1 MKTKSNLLVAITV
14 AMASTVSIHA
24 AALTDW
30 DFSTF
35 QSKGDGVTAAETLL
49 DASLY
54 SNALTGLSSSD
65 LIGGGAIV
73 YSGGGGAPLGE
84 LNVKL
89 NSGYI
94 EYTLTADG
102 SNTINLTGLS
112 TSFYRN
118 GSGAPTD
125 YAFEVNV
132 DGGGFAQFGNTITQ
146 SGTGSP
152 YIAESVT
159 GNVTGD
165 VIVIRFQR
173 GTGDNS
179 VGNIHLN
186 ALAAEGTVIVP
197 EPGTYALIAGMLGLT
212 SVMLRRRRA

>member
-1 MKTKSNLLVAITV
+1 MKTKSNLLVAIAV

-24 AALTDW
+24 ATLVDW

-35 QSKGDGVTAAETLL
+35 QGKSDGTTAAETFL
-49 DASLY
+49 DTSL
-54 SNALTGLSSSD
+54 SGALTGLSSSD
-65 LIGGGAIV
+65 LIGGGAIT
-73 YSGGGGAPLGE
+73 YSTGGGAPLGE

-125 YAFEVNV
+125 FAFEVNV

-159 GNVTGD
+159 GDVTGD
-165 VIVIRFQR
+165 VIVIRLQR

-186 ALAAEGTVIVP
+186 ALAAVGSVVAVP
-197 EPGTYALIAGMLGLT
+197 EPGSYALIAGLLGLT
-212 SVMLRRRRA
+212 SVMLRRRH

>member
-1 MKTKSNLLVAITV
+1 MKISIPLITGLAMVATL
-14 AMASTVSIHA
+14 SLRA
-24 AALTDW
+24 ATLTEW

-35 QSKGDGVTAAETLL
+35 QSKGDGVPAAETLL
-49 DASLY
+49 DESLY
-54 SNALTGLSSSD
+54 SNALAGLSSSD
-65 LIGGGAIV
+65 LSGGGNIV

-94 EYTLTADG
+94 QYTMTADG

-112 TSFYRN
+112 TNFYRN

-132 DGGGFAQFGNTITQ
+132 DGGGFAQFGSTIVQ
-146 SGTGSP
+146 PGTGSP
-152 YIAESVT
+152 YINE
-159 GNVTGD
+159 NVTGD
-165 VIVIRFQR
+165 VTGSVIVIRFQTASS
-173 GTGDNS
+173 G

-186 ALAAEGTVIVP
+186 ALSAEGSVIVP
-197 EPGTYALIAGMLGLT
+197 EPGTYALMAGLLGLT
-212 SVMLRRRRA
+212 SVMLRRRK